1 MMVELNFF
9 VIELNQ
15 SLLQMID
22 DQSSLI
28 LKRLQCIKN
37 FKTDQKRSG
46 DFNQKEFSNDKCFV
60 IWS

>member
-1 MMVELNFF
+1 MEDLTFF
-9 VIELNQ
+9 AIELNQ

-46 DFNQKEFSNDKCFV
+46 HYNPKEFSNDKFFV
-60 IWS
+60 V

>member
-1 MMVELNFF
+1 MVELNFF
-9 VIELNQ
+9 AIELNQ

-37 FKTDQKRSG
+37 FKTNQKRSG
-46 DFNQKEFSNDKCFV
+46 HYNPKEFSNDKFFV
-60 IWS
+60 V